1 MLWFGAWLVGDD
13 GSEGAWF
20 HSGRGAA
27 EGRYAV
33 PADAT
38 GIRIRRWPSDGFDAE
53 YADVLDLSTPSLLA
67 EQLDFDRRQA
77 YSLLPA
83 DFR

>member
-1 MLWFGAWLVGDD
+1 MLWFGAWLVGHD

-27 EGRYAV
+27 EGRYPV
-33 PADAT
+33 PAEAT

-53 YADVLDLSTPSLLA
+53 YADLLDLSLPALLA
-67 EQLDFDRRQA
+67 NDLEFDRRQQF
-77 YSLLPA
+77 SLLPEE
-83 DFR
+83 FR